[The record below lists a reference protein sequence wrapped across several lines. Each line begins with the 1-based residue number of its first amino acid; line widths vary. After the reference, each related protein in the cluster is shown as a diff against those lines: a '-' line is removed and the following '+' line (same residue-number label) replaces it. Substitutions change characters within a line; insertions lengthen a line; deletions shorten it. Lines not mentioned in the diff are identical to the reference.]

1 LSSGQLMKMQSI
13 FRDDIINHM
22 FLRCFLFA
30 FVLCCLCTPPPA
42 KTVLATYASSVLY
55 QQRSFSGGSLSGR
68 TVLVLP
74 ICTKSGLDT
83 TASLSGQRISKLFLA
98 ARSDI
103 EPVTKEEFETRYA
116 ARRDT
121 ASLSAFYRL
130 LFKGDIVALAN
141 SDSVWK
147 EMKTTY
153 CLAARITNAITIKG
167 FNGLVTR
174 RLNLETELWNVDN
187 AETVLRIQVQAS
199 ARGDGITDA
208 EFIRNALSAAFE
220 KLPGF
225 APSTNE
231 QNW

>member
-1 LSSGQLMKMQSI
+1 
-13 FRDDIINHM
+13 M
-22 FLRCFLFA
+22 FPRFFLFA
-30 FVLCCLCTPPPA
+30 FVLFFLCAPPP
-42 KTVLATYASSVLY
+42 VPPLLSTYAASVLY
-55 QQRSFSGGSLSGR
+55 QQRSFSGGSLSGQ

-83 TASLSGQRISKLFLA
+83 TASLSPRRISKLFLA
-98 ARSDI
+98 VRGDI

-174 RLNLETELWNVDN
+174 RLNLETELWNVDS
-187 AETVLRIQVQAS
+187 AEVVLRIQVQAS
-199 ARGDGITDA
+199 ARGEGITDA
-208 EFIRNALSAAFE
+208 EFITNSLRAAFE
-220 KLPGF
+220 KLPMF